1 MQSYDFGP
9 DIVSRIQATRGA
21 DRLIDRLDPATTAHL
36 VVDLQDGF
44 MREGALLEVP
54 DARAVVPAVNAISKA
69 LRSAGGMVAFT
80 RFAFL
85 KDEPAYWS
93 AFYNRFLNARR
104 AAAQMEAFSPGS
116 PDLELWAGLDVD
128 AMDVVADKTRY
139 SAFTHGTCDLDA
151 TLRARGIK
159 TLIITGTMTNCC
171 CESTARDAMQL
182 GYDVIFVAD
191 ATATLTA
198 AEQQATLMNMA
209 MLFAELATAEDI
221 VSALLATVDVRGAVR
236 TSSGSGRG

>member
-1 MQSYDFGP
+1 MQNYNFDL
-9 DIVSRIQATRGA
+9 DIVSRIQATRGTT
-21 DRLIDRLDPATTAHL
+21 RLMDRLDPSTTAH
-36 VVDLQDGF
+36 VVIDLQAGF

-54 DARAVVPAVNAISKA
+54 DARGIVPAVNAISKA
-69 LRSAGGMVAFT
+69 LRAAGGLVAFT

-85 KDEPAYWS
+85 KDEPAYWNV
-93 AFYNRFLNARR
+93 FYSRFLDGKR

-116 PDLELWAGLDVD
+116 PDLELWAGLDVGKAD
-128 AMDVVADKTRY
+128 LVADKTRY

-151 TLRARGIK
+151 ALRARGIK

-182 GYDVIFVAD
+182 GYDVIFASD

-198 AEQQATLMNMA
+198 AEQKATLMNMA
-209 MLFAELATAEDI
+209 MLFAELATAAEI
-221 VSALLATVDVRGAVR
+221 VAVLRAQVAAKSTIPASAEA
-236 TSSGSGRG
+236 